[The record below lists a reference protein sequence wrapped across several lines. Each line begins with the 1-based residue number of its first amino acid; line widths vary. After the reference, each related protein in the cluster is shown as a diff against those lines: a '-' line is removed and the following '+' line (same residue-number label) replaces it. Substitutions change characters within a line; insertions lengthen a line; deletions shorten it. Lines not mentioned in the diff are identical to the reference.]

1 MKTLIPAITLV
12 MACIAVAACELP
24 TDPEPTSGAIYF
36 RLEQDLGNG
45 QALWCDMPSGEYS
58 DTNPDVPN
66 NAAMDVNYG
75 PSEPGTYQAEFT
87 FDVTGE
93 LNERIAFSYTLQ
105 EPPAGYVRY
114 YTKQLRDYNSQLNRC
129 VDVSRQ
135 SNTLTYRDEPI

>member
-1 MKTLIPAITLV
+1 MKKLIPALV
-12 MACIAVAACELP
+12 LIVGGLAVAACELP
-24 TDPEPTSGAIYF
+24 TEPEPTAGAIYF

-45 QALWCDMPSGEYS
+45 EALWCDLPSGNYV
-58 DTNPDVPN
+58 DNNPDVPDY
-66 NAAMDVNYG
+66 ASMDVNHG
-75 PSEPGTYQAEFT
+75 PSDPGTYQAEFS
-87 FDVTGE
+87 FDVTGTFDD
-93 LNERIAFSYTLQ
+93 RISFSYTLE